1 VISLFGLA
9 GILYAIVVV
18 QERQR
23 FFQGFLRLQYATTS
37 GDNHTRFR
45 DDCFSPPG
53 NLGKQGKRAKNESQK
68 I

>member
-23 FFQGFLRLQYATTS
+23 FFQGFLRLQEYATERQRTTGS
-37 GDNHTRFR
+37 VALTLCNVGR
-45 DDCFSPPG
+45 
-53 NLGKQGKRAKNESQK
+53 Q
-68 I
+68 